1 MAFENNSGLNVSN
14 HYGPRTSG
22 GGQGVHKT
30 EGFENEY
37 VVDGASQ
44 GLPYLL
50 PRGGG
55 VFVYKV
61 DGTYA
66 LGTVTDV
73 TVGGLSVIG
82 ATEAAP
88 IHIPH
93 TNTGEVVV
101 TGLTGGRYVIYFKK
115 SAGYEPDIIPAFP
128 GDPVAV
134 VSVVATPATITVAVS
149 GTDQITS
156 AVNPDDAEQS
166 VTYESSDPSVATVS
180 SSGVVTGVS
189 AGSATIT
196 VTSTAD
202 GTKTDTV
209 AVTVTA

>member
-1 MAFENNSGLNVSN
+1 MPYENTSGLGVSN
-14 HYGPRTSG
+14 HYGARTSG

-44 GLPYLL
+44 GLPYLF

-55 VFVYKV
+55 VFVYKL
-61 DGTYA
+61 DDTYA
-66 LGTVTDV
+66 IGTVTDV
-73 TVGGLSVIG
+73 TIGGLSVIA

-101 TGLTGGRYVIYFKK
+101 TGMTDGRYVIYFKK
-115 SAGYEPDIIPAFP
+115 SAGYEADILPAFP
-128 GDPVAV
+128 GDEVTV
-134 VSVVATPATITVAVS
+134 VSVVATPATVSVAVG
-149 GTDQITS
+149 GTAQITS
-156 AVNPDDAEQS
+156 GVNPSDAEQS
-166 VTYESSDPSVATVS
+166 VTYESSAPSVATVS